1 MPHLSILCEVQHDVS
16 PHRNLMG
23 PHSAGGT
30 RDFVAGCN
38 PTTKVTILT
47 RVWMPLNWG
56 AIFSVNSKESFCLP
70 SVQIRF
76 FTTSLAFKKEHIY
89 SIIQFPL
96 IGSCLLCHPWFCT
109 EWRFFCFMSWSVV
122 VFLSKQSGTL
132 KLWRMGAAGG
142 LGAEGS
148 MQLWIGAGDR
158 SESETFN

>member
-1 MPHLSILCEVQHDVS
+1 MNRDVAYMYPSPPPCEDPGYLLS

-70 SVQIRF
+70 SVLEDII
-76 FTTSLAFKKEHIY
+76 EH
-89 SIIQFPL
+89 
-96 IGSCLLCHPWFCT
+96 
-109 EWRFFCFMSWSVV
+109 
-122 VFLSKQSGTL
+122 
-132 KLWRMGAAGG
+132 
-142 LGAEGS
+142 
-148 MQLWIGAGDR
+148 
-158 SESETFN
+158 SETQVTRDCA